1 MDLQEL
7 SKLLKTQLA
16 HLLVSI
22 PDEKD
27 VVIDPDLM
35 KPLDRVAGITFLK
48 EHGVSKI
55 FKLEPG
61 QKSLPGCGK
70 RVYLVRPRLVTMKYI
85 SDHIN
90 TEIAKGE
97 RRSYKIV
104 MVPRKLHVCEM
115 ILESEG
121 VMGHVTID
129 EFALE
134 LFPLDSDLLSL
145 ELPEFF
151 TSFYLDND
159 TTWLHTVSSSLVN
172 LQRLFGR
179 APNIYTIGKGAK
191 MVHELMET
199 MFETHKDRRDKSFHI
214 GQIFIVDRDVDYV
227 SLLCS
232 PMTYEALL
240 DESFGI
246 NCSMID
252 FDGEVTGDGKGA
264 KMLLTSQDEIY
275 TLIRDCHFSQMFS
288 YLRDTAKKLQELEN
302 KKNNL
307 QSVGDMR
314 KFVGNDL
321 RVLKQQQKLLSTHI
335 SACEAI
341 LKIKGKTDFE
351 DFIKIEHNLL
361 EGIEYKDSM
370 TYVEECIQ
378 KQFSPIL
385 TLRLMC
391 LASLTQEGLS
401 QREYKALKTQFLH
414 SHGFEHLV
422 TLFKLKKLGLL
433 AEQES
438 GQSSMRPGTA
448 NKLLGSVPFK
458 KSNYRAL
465 NRKLGLVPNAEDVNL
480 QQPNSLS
487 YVFSGAYTP
496 LLCKLV
502 QQILTRETLIGLED
516 VGRMCG
522 GMHAEIK
529 TKTQGS
535 SMPGPSNPAMKVVL
549 VFFLGGCTFSEI
561 TALRLIGK
569 LQGLKIIVAT
579 TAITTS
585 SRFIESLVEKVQR

>member
-22 PDEKD
+22 PDAKD
-27 VVIDPDLM
+27 VVLDPDLM

-55 FKLEPG
+55 FKLEPN

-70 RVYLVRPRLVTMKYI
+70 RVYIVRPRLVTMKYI
-85 SDHIN
+85 ADHIN

-121 VMGHVTID
+121 VMGHITID
-129 EFALE
+129 EFPLE

-159 TTWLHTVSSSLVN
+159 TTWLHTVASSLVN

-179 APNIYTIGKGAK
+179 APNIYAIGKGAK

-199 MFETHKDRRDKSFHI
+199 MFETHKDRKDKTFHI
-214 GQIFIVDRDVDYV
+214 GQIFLVDRDIDYI

-246 NCSMID
+246 NCGMID
-252 FDGEVTGDGKGA
+252 FDGEVTGDGKGT

-275 TLIRDCHFSQMFS
+275 TQIRDCHFSQMFS
-288 YLRDTAKKLQELEN
+288 YMRDTAKKLQELEN

-335 SACEAI
+335 SASEAI
-341 LKIKGKTDFE
+341 LKMKGKTDFE
-351 DFIKIEHNLL
+351 DFIKTEHNLL
-361 EGIEYKDSM
+361 EGIENKENM
-370 TYVEECIQ
+370 TYIEDCIQ

-422 TLFKLKKLGLL
+422 TMFRLKKLGLL
-433 AEQES
+433 TEQES
-438 GQSSMRPGTA
+438 SQSSMRPA
-448 NKLLGSVPFK
+448 AVKVPAVSAK
-458 KSNYRAL
+458 KSNFRAL
-465 NRKLGLVPNAEDVNL
+465 NRKLGLIPNAEEINL
-480 QQPNSLS
+480 QHPNSLS

-496 LLCKLV
+496 VPCKLV
-502 QQILTRETLIGLED
+502 EQILTRDTLIGLED

-522 GMHAEIK
+522 GLYADVKIK
-529 TKTQGS
+529 SQVS
-535 SMPGPSNPAMKVVL
+535 SMPGPSNPAMKVIL

-561 TALRLIGK
+561 TALRLVAK
-569 LQGLKIIVAT
+569 LHGYKIIVAT

-585 SRFIESLVEKVQR
+585 SRFIESLVEKVNR

>member
-7 SKLLKTQLA
+7 IKLLKTQLA

-22 PDEKD
+22 PDAKD
-27 VVIDPDLM
+27 LVLDSDLT
-35 KPLDRVAGITFLK
+35 KPLDRVVGIAFLK
-48 EHGVSKI
+48 EHGVDKI

-70 RVYLVRPRLVTMKYI
+70 RIYLVRPRLVTMKYI
-85 SDHIN
+85 ADHIN

-115 ILESEG
+115 ILENEG

-129 EFALE
+129 EFPLE

-151 TSFYLDND
+151 SSFYLDED
-159 TTWLHTVSSSLVN
+159 MTWLHTVSSALVN

-179 APNIYTIGKGAK
+179 APNIYSIGKGAK

-199 MFETHKDRRDKSFHI
+199 MFENHKERRDKTYHI

-227 SLLCS
+227 SLLCT
-232 PMTYEALL
+232 PMTYEAML

-246 NCSMID
+246 NCGMID
-252 FDGEVTGDGKGA
+252 FDSEVTGESKGT
-264 KMLLTSQDEIY
+264 KMLLTSSDEIY
-275 TLIRDCHFSQMFS
+275 AQIRDCHFSQMFS
-288 YLRDTAKKLQELEN
+288 YMKMKAKELQELEN

-307 QSVGDMR
+307 QSVGDM
-314 KFVGNDL
+314 KQFVANDL

-341 LKIKGKTDFE
+341 IKMKGKHDFE
-351 DFIKIEHNLL
+351 ESIRTEHNLL
-361 EGIEYKDSM
+361 ECAEFKENMIFI
-370 TYVEECIQ
+370 EECIQ
-378 KQFSPIL
+378 KQVSPIL
-385 TLRLMC
+385 TLRLLC

-401 QREYKALKTQFLH
+401 QREYKSIKTQFLH

-422 TLFKLKKLGLL
+422 TMFRLKKLGLL
-433 AEQES
+433 TEQDTS
-438 GQSSMRPGTA
+438 QTSMRPVTSKPSA
-448 NKLLGSVPFK
+448 LYTRKF
-458 KSNYRAL
+458 NYRAL
-465 NRKLGLVPNAEDVNL
+465 SRKLGLVPDAEAINL
-480 QQPNSLS
+480 QRPNHLS

-496 LLCKLV
+496 LPCKLIE
-502 QQILTRETLIGLED
+502 QILIRETLVGLED

-522 GMHAEIK
+522 GLHADLKAKHQAISAG
-529 TKTQGS
+529 TTI
-535 SMPGPSNPAMKVVL
+535 PAMKVIL

-561 TALRLIGK
+561 TALRLIARLHGVR
-569 LQGLKIIVAT
+569 IIVAT
-579 TAITTS
+579 TAITTAN
-585 SRFIESLVEKVQR
+585 RFIDGLIEKVNR